1 MITIEKLYQK
11 PSLLL
16 SFTGLT
22 LAEFQKLLGQMALAE
37 AVYKET
43 RLSRTNRQRALGGG
57 RHFTYQLAEQLLML
71 LMYYRLYC
79 TYTLLG
85 FMFDVDETTILRN
98 IVYISPL
105 MTQFLPLPEKI
116 IPAIS
121 RIKTMPELLQRYPEL
136 KVIIDATEQSIPR
149 PKDKDRQQKYY
160 SGKKKRHTIKTQITN
175 NKMGLILNVFGGIE
189 GKRHDFQTFQDSG
202 IDRKIP
208 PGIKFEVDL
217 GYLGIEKA
225 VPERGCLIPFKAS
238 KYQPLTPLLKIINK
252 SIAQSRILAEH
263 VLSWLKKFRIIKE
276 TFRNRLNK
284 HPQIFNQIA
293 GIVNLRTMNRLEL
306 QWD

>member
-1 MITIEKLYQK
+1 
-11 PSLLL
+11 
-16 SFTGLT
+16 
-22 LAEFQKLLGQMALAE
+22 
-37 AVYKET
+37 
-43 RLSRTNRQRALGGG
+43 
-57 RHFTYQLAEQLLML
+57 
-71 LMYYRLYC
+71 
-79 TYTLLG
+79 
-85 FMFDVDETTILRN
+85 MFDVDETTILRN
-98 IVYISPL
+98 TAYISPL

-121 RIKTMPELLQRYPEL
+121 KIKTMPELLKYYPEV

-202 IDRKIP
+202 IDEKIP
-208 PGIKFEVDL
+208 IGIKFEVDL
-217 GYLGIEKA
+217 GYLGIEQA
-225 VPERGCLIPFKAS
+225 VPERGCVIPFKSS
-238 KYQPLTPLLKIINK
+238 KYKPVTPLLKLINK
-252 SIAQSRILAEH
+252 LIARSRILAEH

-293 GIVNLRTMNRLEL
+293 GVVNLKTMNRLGL
-306 QWD
+306 QWN